1 MHCLIFCHTWLW
13 WQWIWARKFESRH
26 ILIFEHVGSHCPQF
40 YWYLNNWFCP
50 YIWIFGYLLPT
61 FFLGI
66 WIFWSVDT
74 PATLSYRIQFTS
86 AEKIHVY
93 LYVISHSWHL
103 LWRTFV
109 FWHGCKLTSFWLF
122 CVDKCCNWKL
132 RLSERQLFQ
141 QQKKKSRCP
150 CLEGISQFCVTAAL
164 LREKKFLLCLC
175 PYMGKNL
182 SALPRNNI
190 PPIYQQSIPPQNL
203 ATIRS
208 FTCQFMYTPGWHG
221 IRFSLALI
229 TFVMLFLIVMI
240 IGQKAT

>member
-1 MHCLIFCHTWLW
+1 M
-13 WQWIWARKFESRH
+13 
-26 ILIFEHVGSHCPQF
+26 
-40 YWYLNNWFCP
+40 
-50 YIWIFGYLLPT
+50 
-61 FFLGI
+61 
-66 WIFWSVDT
+66 
-74 PATLSYRIQFTS
+74 
-86 AEKIHVY
+86 
-93 LYVISHSWHL
+93 
-103 LWRTFV
+103 
-109 FWHGCKLTSFWLF
+109 
-122 CVDKCCNWKL
+122 DKCCNWKL

-208 FTCQFMYTPGWHG
+208 FTCQFMYTRVGHAYAKYADYAHMRNMR
-221 IRFSLALI
+221 IENLIHIFHIQREKTSL
-229 TFVMLFLIVMI
+229 FKR
-240 IGQKAT
+240 Q

>member
-40 YWYLNNWFCP
+40 SWYLNNWFCP

-66 WIFWSVDT
+66 WMFWSVDT

-141 QQKKKSRCP
+141 QQKR
-150 CLEGISQFCVTAAL
+150 SQGAHVWKVSPSSVSQQHCCVKRSFSYASAHIWARTC
-164 LREKKFLLCLC
+164 LLCQ
-175 PYMGKNL
+175 GII
-182 SALPRNNI
+182 SH
-190 PPIYQQSIPPQNL
+190 QSISNL
-203 ATIRS
+203 YLPKIWQQFDRS
-208 FTCQFMYTPGWHG
+208 LVNSCTPLGG
-221 IRFSLALI
+221 MEIALALH
-229 TFVMLFLIVMI
+229 
-240 IGQKAT
+240 

>member
-40 YWYLNNWFCP
+40 SCYLNNWFCP

-141 QQKKKSRCP
+141 QQKKEVKVPMFGRYLPVLCHS
-150 CLEGISQFCVTAAL
+150 STAAWKEVSL
-164 LREKKFLLCLC
+164 MPL
-175 PYMGKNL
+175 
-182 SALPRNNI
+182 
-190 PPIYQQSIPPQNL
+190 PIY
-203 ATIRS
+203 
-208 FTCQFMYTPGWHG
+208 
-221 IRFSLALI
+221 
-229 TFVMLFLIVMI
+229 
-240 IGQKAT
+240 GQEPVCFAKE